1 MTANLGQ
8 SWLVIL
14 EVLCDSSKNEDCHL
28 GGFSGANT
36 GRLTCD
42 MSPLSLFARRS
53 GCVSSFLLTVLK
65 KCVIFLCVFE
75 GCKQLWTA
83 WSWS

>member
-28 GGFSGANT
+28 GDFQEQILAG
-36 GRLTCD
+36 
-42 MSPLSLFARRS
+42 
-53 GCVSSFLLTVLK
+53 
-65 KCVIFLCVFE
+65 
-75 GCKQLWTA
+75 
-83 WSWS
+83 